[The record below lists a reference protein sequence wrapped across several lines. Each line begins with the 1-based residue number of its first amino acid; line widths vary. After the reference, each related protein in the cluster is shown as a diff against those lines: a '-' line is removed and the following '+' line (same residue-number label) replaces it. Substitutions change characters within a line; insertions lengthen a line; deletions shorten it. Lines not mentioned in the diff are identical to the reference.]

1 MRHLPLVALAVLSGV
16 PAGASGVARP
26 VRAPN
31 APVVRISAE
40 IVQLDVV
47 VTDKKGHHVTD
58 LAPEDFVIREDGQPQ
73 KITRFSHVQ
82 VGAPQP
88 PPRQEPAR
96 SAESLAP
103 PAANGMPQAQE
114 RTIVLLVDDFS
125 LSPHSFVRTR
135 RALGR
140 AIDALQATDRVA
152 IVTASRGGR
161 ALEPTTDR
169 EANRAAVAAV
179 RRTPWTRE
187 ELTRLGSASATFSY
201 LSGVSRYDGGTF
213 GDWNARMVLQS
224 LAVVKETIRSMQALP
239 GRKALLVLSE
249 GFSGLTSLGGSL
261 VHEMYWPLDRLYG
274 DADDVL
280 GAWKR
285 LGDFAARA
293 GVVVYAVDPR
303 GLATGGL
310 NAEHSVP
317 DALQPGRLAEH
328 RLSQLIVLHHSQ
340 ATLELLP
347 DQTGGLTLL
356 DRNDL
361 SGALYAVLDDLS
373 GYYLIGYPPGETTF
387 NGAGF
392 RDIEVTVTRPGLK
405 VRTRKGFFAVT
416 DAQVAA
422 SLE

>member
-1 MRHLPLVALAVLSGV
+1 
-16 PAGASGVARP
+16 
-26 VRAPN
+26 
-31 APVVRISAE
+31 
-40 IVQLDVV
+40 
-47 VTDKKGHHVTD
+47 
-58 LAPEDFVIREDGQPQ
+58 
-73 KITRFSHVQ
+73 
-82 VGAPQP
+82 
-88 PPRQEPAR
+88 
-96 SAESLAP
+96 
-103 PAANGMPQAQE
+103 
-114 RTIVLLVDDFS
+114 
-125 LSPHSFVRTR
+125 
-135 RALGR
+135 
-140 AIDALQATDRVA
+140 
-152 IVTASRGGR
+152 
-161 ALEPTTDR
+161 
-169 EANRAAVAAV
+169 
-179 RRTPWTRE
+179 
-187 ELTRLGSASATFSY
+187 
-201 LSGVSRYDGGTF
+201 
-213 GDWNARMVLQS
+213 
-224 LAVVKETIRSMQALP
+224 
-239 GRKALLVLSE
+239 
-249 GFSGLTSLGGSL
+249 
-261 VHEMYWPLDRLYG
+261 
-274 DADDVL
+274 
-280 GAWKR
+280 
-285 LGDFAARA
+285 
-293 GVVVYAVDPR
+293 VVYAVDPR